1 MSNPMPDPLPLRV
14 AKLRVKPEHRQRQSQ
29 DDVFDELL
37 RHPAGDDDAVSMLD
51 GHRVIE
57 RCGRDEE

>member
-14 AKLRVKPEHRQRQSQ
+14 AKLGVKAQRQRQSR

-37 RHPAGDDDAVSMLD
+37 RHPAGDEDAVSMLD
-51 GHRVIE
+51 GHCIVD